1 MWSVLTDYSY
11 VPNLD
16 ICERLKGGT
25 KTRYRLRQAGCSQ
38 SLFLRLE
45 ASAVLDVQEVEGT
58 MGRRELRFSMI
69 ESESFKVRILHPPGP
84 STQLP
89 YSLKGA
95 IWALRAHSIIGA
107 SAVKVKA
114 THYSQKDSRRVRK
127 FLHSLVCLLFYP
139 LSHCEAN
146 FSSQARIWS

>member
-1 MWSVLTDYSY
+1 MVACAFCIHPKELRLTRQASLSCFATIFITLLRMTSSLQVWSVLTDYSRLTEY

-16 ICERLKGGT
+16 VCERLKGGT

-69 ESESFKVRILHPPGP
+69 ESENFKVATRTFQPWQ
-84 STQLP
+84 S
-89 YSLKGA
+89 SL
-95 IWALRAHSIIGA
+95 S
-107 SAVKVKA
+107 
-114 THYSQKDSRRVRK
+114 
-127 FLHSLVCLLFYP
+127 P
-139 LSHCEAN
+139 
-146 FSSQARIWS
+146 

>member
-1 MWSVLTDYSY
+1 MMQVWSVLTDYSRLTEY

-16 ICERLKGGT
+16 VCERLKGGT

-69 ESESFKVRILHPPGP
+69 ESENFKVWP
-84 STQLP
+84 SHVSGHQ
-89 YSLKGA
+89 
-95 IWALRAHSIIGA
+95 
-107 SAVKVKA
+107 
-114 THYSQKDSRRVRK
+114 
-127 FLHSLVCLLFYP
+127 
-139 LSHCEAN
+139 
-146 FSSQARIWS
+146 

>member
-1 MWSVLTDYSY
+1 MWSVLTDYSRLTDY

-16 ICERLKGGT
+16 VCERLKGGT

-58 MGRRELRFSMI
+58 MCRRELRFSMI
-69 ESESFKVRILHPPGP
+69 ESESFKVMILHLAP

-89 YSLKGA
+89 RPVKGA
-95 IWALRAHSIIGA
+95 I
-107 SAVKVKA
+107 
-114 THYSQKDSRRVRK
+114 
-127 FLHSLVCLLFYP
+127 
-139 LSHCEAN
+139 
-146 FSSQARIWS
+146 